1 MDAKDVTVSG
11 RPIGVGRSSSAV
23 VDDASKWWLK
33 RAAVVERGDQAT
45 DCVDGAPGGGIVGLP
60 GAAGST

>member
-1 MDAKDVTVSG
+1 VDAKDVTVSG
-11 RPIGVGRSSSAV
+11 RPTGVGRSSSTGV
-23 VDDASKWWLK
+23 DASRWWLE